1 MKTQHYQTQSTA
13 RRGTLL
19 PLVLVVIVMLTLGGY
34 AFTEQMLTEMESTV
48 MYGREVQARAMA
60 DSGIELTLEMLAQRD
75 LIGEEN
81 LYHDP
86 TVFQQTLVPSENPRA
101 NAGFSVVAP
110 IESNPTAG
118 RPRLG
123 LMNESGKININELPN
138 LVLDEEEVTYILS
151 GGPSEL
157 IMPIDLADL
166 ILDYIDAEEPPE
178 ARVFGLETE
187 YNKNAPLES
196 LDELLNIEGVT
207 REMLYGEDKNQNGML
222 DPGEDLN
229 GDGLFQPGWTAY
241 LTVHSMESN
250 LRSDGT
256 EKININQSLLTELY
270 DAVQN
275 EFGEEMARYVVA
287 YRMYGPLEPDAE
299 DDGSGQSAT
308 QRGGQS
314 ADSFLRDVAGAVSKA
329 ISGSSDGSVTRGGM
343 DLSGGAKVQFKSI
356 YDLVGSQVEVEQDEK
371 TETLDSPWT
380 SNPSDMQ
387 QYLPII
393 MDAFS
398 LSDETTILG
407 RVNINQARY
416 EALIGLPGMTSNL
429 ADYIISQQ
437 MIDAGG
443 QPLTD
448 QISLRATSGWL
459 VINGQ
464 VDLPTMRQLDQF
476 ITARGDVFRAQ
487 VIGHYYAGGPVC
499 RLEAVIDATQQP
511 PKVVQLRDLTD
522 LGRGF
527 SLSQLIQQ

>member
-1 MKTQHYQTQSTA
+1 MKTHHRKTKSA
-13 RRGTLL
+13 AHRGTLL

-60 DSGIELTLEMLAQRD
+60 DSGIELTLEMLSQRD

-86 TVFQQTLVPSENPRA
+86 TVFQQTLVPSERA
-101 NAGFSVVAP
+101 RGNARFSVVAP
-110 IESNPTAG
+110 IEGNPTAG

-123 LMNESGKININELPN
+123 LINESGKININELPN
-138 LVLDEEEVTYILS
+138 LVLEEEEVNLILC
-151 GGPSEL
+151 GGPQEL
-157 IMPIDLADL
+157 LMPMELADL
-166 ILDYIDAEEPPE
+166 ILDYIDAEDPPTS
-178 ARVFGLETE
+178 RMFGMETE
-187 YNKNAPLES
+187 LNKNAPLES
-196 LDELLNIEGVT
+196 LEELLNIDGVT
-207 REMLYGEDKNQNGML
+207 REMLYGEDTNQNGML

-229 GDGLFQPGWTAY
+229 GDGQFQPGWTAFF
-241 LTVHSMESN
+241 TVHSMESN

-256 EKININQSLLTELY
+256 EKINLNQSLLTELY
-270 DAVQN
+270 DAVSN
-275 EFGEEMARYVVA
+275 EFGEEMANFVVA
-287 YRMYGPLEPDAE
+287 YRMNGPVEPDTE

-308 QRGGQS
+308 QSGGQS
-314 ADSFLRDVAGAVSKA
+314 LDSATRDVIGAVAKA
-329 ISGSSDGSVTRGGM
+329 VSGGSDGSVTRGGM
-343 DLSGGAKVQFKSI
+343 DLSGGAQYQIKSI
-356 YDLVGSQVEVEQDEK
+356 YDLVGSQVSVEQDGQ
-371 TETLDSPWT
+371 TTTLDSPWT
-380 SNPSDMQ
+380 ENSSDMQ
-387 QYLPII
+387 QYLPLI

-407 RVNINQARY
+407 RLNINQARY
-416 EALIGLPGMTSNL
+416 ETLIGLPGMTSNL

-437 MIDAGG
+437 MIDSSG

-448 QISLRATSGWL
+448 QISLRATTGWL
-459 VINGQ
+459 VMNGQ

-487 VIGHYYAGGPVC
+487 VIGHFDAGGPVC
-499 RLEAVIDATQQP
+499 RLEVVIDATQQP
-511 PKVVQLRDLTD
+511 PKVIQLRDLTD